1 MVDVMGPVASA
12 VIYGCLLALRW
23 MLWLAAGLLVILTIV
38 QYFRGDEHAR
48 PLMNIIM
55 AIAFGVA
62 GLVSAFAGKKIAGN

>member
-1 MVDVMGPVASA
+1 MMGPVASA

-55 AIAFGVA
+55 AFAFGIA
-62 GLVSAFAGKKIAGN
+62 GLAAAYVGKKIAGN